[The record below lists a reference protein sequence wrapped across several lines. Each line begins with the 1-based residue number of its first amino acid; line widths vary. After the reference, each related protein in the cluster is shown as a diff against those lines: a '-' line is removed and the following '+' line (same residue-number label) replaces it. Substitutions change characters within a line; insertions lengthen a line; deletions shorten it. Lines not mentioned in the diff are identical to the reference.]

1 MRLMISNR
9 KSFLISAAVC
19 LIVGIP
25 LISCTVSKLE
35 DSRTHNSDHFDLSNW
50 KLTLPVAGEKGKAEE
65 VKKLKAYE
73 SAYFYDAPDG
83 AMVFYAP
90 TEGSTTKNSKYPRSE
105 LRERMNGEDA
115 EWKLAQGGTL
125 TATLR
130 IDEAPTTSEGKPGKM
145 VIGQI
150 HGEDDELIR
159 LYWDKRKIYFKN
171 DISGKDGK
179 EHKFR
184 LKAANGNVPNVALGE
199 MFSYKIEAY
208 GDTLSVT
215 VYADG
220 NEYHSVTPINDA
232 WQSDTLYFKAGV
244 YLGVN
249 SSQGASGAGKVS
261 FYALDVAH
269 TQGSG
274 LGGLKP
280 LASPIRK

>member
-1 MRLMISNR
+1 MNT
-9 KSFLISAAVC
+9 LIRTPRTLLIGAAAF
-19 LIVGIP
+19 IAVGV
-25 LISCTVSKLE
+25 LAVSC
-35 DSRTHNSDHFDLSNW
+35 SRPEWDDPSSYNSDRFDLSNW
-50 KLTLPVAGEKGKAEE
+50 KITLPVAGKGGKAEE
-65 VKKLKAYE
+65 VKKLKKYE
-73 SAYFYDAPDG
+73 SAYFYDAKDG

-90 TEGSTTKNSKYPRSE
+90 VEGSTTKNSKYPRSE
-105 LRERMNGEDA
+105 LRERNNGEDA
-115 EWKLAQGGTL
+115 KWNLAQGGTL
-125 TATLR
+125 TATLK

-159 LYWDKRKIYFKN
+159 LYWDKNKVYFKN

-184 LKAANGNVPNVALGE
+184 LKDAAGDVPNVALGE

-215 VYADG
+215 IYADG
-220 NEYHSVTPINDA
+220 KEYHSITPINEE

-261 FYALDVAH
+261 FYALDFAH
-269 TQGSG
+269 TKGSG

-280 LASPIRK
+280 LNSSIGK